1 MLIQQN
7 PAPRRRNG
15 TKRIA
20 AGLSTRGRRR
30 RRIKL
35 IASAVAAVAVLGG
48 LLFPLAVPCGG
59 ELWDDGGECVGI
71 SDGSTSFHP
80 EFDAV
85 AAKIWAEN
93 QRVAG
98 QRGITIAV
106 LVPIPL
112 PSESGQPPNG
122 LLSTDQIRALLEGAH
137 VAQVQ
142 ANRYDLKVRLVLANE
157 GSREQA
163 WQPVVGEL
171 ERLVRHPQPLVA
183 VTGLGVSV
191 QQTVDGARALAAAG
205 IPSIGSVIT
214 ADGLNTTGTGAY
226 GLVRVNSSNDDQ
238 LAALAEFLPRNRPD
252 LRKALVVA
260 DTNPADFYTRTLRE
274 GFERHF
280 GAYWDGPR
288 PSWMPYSGVPRT
300 PGIVAQFN
308 SIAGRLCGDNP
319 PDVFFYAGR
328 AILLPDF
335 VAQLRQRGCVTD
347 RPVTV
352 VTASD
357 ASDLQVAL
365 GEPGPNDSPVSVI
378 YTGLAEPKALKD
390 PRWNPTL
397 DQYQRFEAEFR
408 NNGFPEADLRN
419 GWAIMQHDAV
429 LAAAQAS
436 RTAIG
441 QGLHLPAPTDVLP
454 QLYLMNDPEHVVT
467 GAGGSFQFDPV
478 TGDAVGRRIPILEL
492 TPAGQVD
499 VLDVVG

>member
-1 MLIQQN
+1 MLISQE
-7 PAPRRRNG
+7 PGRRTG
-15 TKRIA
+15 TRRIT
-20 AGLSTRGRRR
+20 AGLSSRGRRR
-30 RRIKL
+30 RRVKL
-35 IASAVAAVAVLGG
+35 IAAAVVAVVVLGA
-48 LLFPLAVPCGG
+48 LLYPIAVPCGG
-59 ELWDDGGECVGI
+59 DLWDDGGECVGI

-80 EFDAV
+80 DFDAV
-85 AAKIWAEN
+85 TEKIHQEN
-93 QRVAG
+93 RRVAG
-98 QRGITIAV
+98 QRGVTIAV

-112 PSESGQPPNG
+112 PSERGQPPNG

-142 ANRYDLKVRLVLANE
+142 ANRGYDLKVRLVLANE

-163 WQPVVGEL
+163 WRPVVGEL
-171 ERLVRHPQPLVA
+171 EQLVDDPQPLVA

-191 QQTVDGARALAAAG
+191 QQTVDGARELAAAG
-205 IPSIGSVIT
+205 IPAVGSVIT

-226 GLVRVNSSNDDQ
+226 GLVRVNSSNDAQ
-238 LAALAEFLPRNRPD
+238 LAALAEFLPQHRPD
-252 LRKALVVA
+252 LHRALVVA

-274 GFERHF
+274 GFERYF
-280 GAYWDGPR
+280 SAYWGGGR

-308 SIAGRLCGDNP
+308 SIAGRLCGSNP

-335 VAQLRQRGCVTD
+335 VAQLRQRGCATD
-347 RPVTV
+347 RAVTV

-357 ASDLQVAL
+357 ASDLQVSL
-365 GEPGPNDSPVSVI
+365 GPPGPNDAPVSVV
-378 YTGLAEPKALKD
+378 YTGLAEPKALED
-390 PRWNPTL
+390 PRWNPEREV
-397 DQYQRFEAEFR
+397 YQRFEAEFR

-436 RTAIG
+436 RAAIG
-441 QGLHLPAPTDVLP
+441 QGLHLPAPSDVLP
-454 QLYLMNDPEHVVT
+454 QLYLMNDAEHVVA

-492 TPAGQVD
+492 TPEGEVE